1 MTTMTTTT
9 ETTPVIP
16 LPARAA
22 TALTGLGALT
32 TAASAALPWTWT
44 SDFPGDL
51 TYTGSPAGLQWL
63 ALAAGLLTLLLLL
76 ATHATPGLRWAA
88 PTRSHNAVLYTATG
102 TLAVSVFSVAAIA
115 TELGGLAN
123 LEAGGWI
130 LAAGGLL
137 TVLGAL
143 GLPLDRRTRVPLRIL
158 DKRLFLLVPIAPAGW
173 FAAHAIPGD
182 QPVAPVMTALAGA
195 LAIAAGVVLLLQ
207 LGHLAHTWLRL
218 GTVERP
224 LPAPRQLP
232 SWAEVLIIV
241 LAFGLGLFTITF
253 GIDTEYGELFIGYLL
268 LAALVVP
275 ALTRS
280 GLLARLR
287 ALTVKHRPV
296 TTGAAFAAAASFPFT
311 QTSDQYT
318 SVATNILIF
327 ATVAL
332 GLNIVVGLAGLLDL
346 GYVAFL
352 GVGAYAAA
360 LVSGSPASPIHVQ
373 FPFWAAMLTGAAVS
387 MVFGVLIG
395 APTLRLRGDYLA
407 IVTLG
412 FGEIFRI
419 TMLNLNGT
427 TGPKVTNGSN
437 GIPRIP
443 DLEILGF
450 DLGKPHTVAGIELGR
465 FSNYYLLMLLVTALV
480 VLVFARVGNSRIGRA
495 WVAIRE
501 DETAAEAMGING
513 FRLKLL
519 AFALGACL
527 AGLAGTVQA
536 HVSYTVTP
544 DQYTFAEALP
554 PNSAFLLAAVI
565 LGGMGTISGPL
576 AGATLLFLI
585 PKKLEFLSDYQLLA
599 FGAALIILM
608 RVRPEGLIPNRRRQ
622 LEFHE
627 AAIPAQ
633 PAGDGAALTKAGA

>member
-1 MTTMTTTT
+1 MST
-9 ETTPVIP
+9 ELTPVIAV
-16 LPARAA
+16 PARIARPFTAAAAVATTA
-22 TALTGLGALT
+22 TAF
-32 TAASAALPWTWT
+32 TAWTWT
-44 SDFPGDL
+44 SEFPGDL
-51 TYTGSPAGLQWL
+51 TYYGSPAGLQWL
-63 ALAAGLLTLLLLL
+63 TLTGGLITLVLVLSGYRI
-76 ATHATPGLRWAA
+76 PGLRWTNPAG
-88 PTRSHNAVLYTATG
+88 SNNAVLFAAFAAA
-102 TLAVSVFSVAAIA
+102 AVSWFSIGAIA
-115 TELGGLAN
+115 ADLGGLAN
-123 LEAGGWI
+123 LEPGAWLAG
-130 LAAGGLL
+130 LTSLL

-143 GLPLDRRTRVPLRIL
+143 GLPLDRRTEDSLGPVNYWW
-158 DKRLFLLVPIAPAGW
+158 LL
-173 FAAHAIPGD
+173 
-182 QPVAPVMTALAGA
+182 
-195 LAIAAGVVLLLQ
+195 AAGVGFGVYLLI
-207 LGHLAHTWLRL
+207 TRTLRL
-218 GTVERP
+218 AKAERR
-224 LPAPRQLP
+224 LAPARELP
-232 SWAEVLIIV
+232 SWVEVLLIIT
-241 LAFGLGLFTITF
+241 AFAIGLFAVTF
-253 GIDTEYGELFIGYLL
+253 GIDTEYGELFTGYLL
-268 LAALVVP
+268 LAGFTVAAL
-275 ALTRS
+275 AKS
-280 GLLARLR
+280 GLLDRLR

-296 TTGAAFAAAASFPFT
+296 ATGAAFSAAAAFPFT

-318 SVATNILIF
+318 SVAANILIF

-373 FPFWAAMLTGAAVS
+373 FPFWAAALTGAAAA

-427 TGPKVTNGSN
+427 TGPDITNGSN

-443 DLEILGF
+443 DLQILGF
-450 DLGKPHTVAGIELGR
+450 NLGKTHLVGGIELGR
-465 FSNYYLLMLLVTALV
+465 FSNYYLLMLIITAVV

-576 AGATLLFLI
+576 VGATLLFLI
-585 PKKLEFLSDYQLLA
+585 PKKLEFLSNYQLLA
-599 FGAALIILM
+599 FGIALIVLM
-608 RVRPEGLIPNRRRQ
+608 RIRPEGLIANRRNK
-622 LEFHE
+622 LEFHQ

-633 PAGDGAALTKAGA
+633 PSPENSALTKAGA

>member
-1 MTTMTTTT
+1 MTTTT

-16 LPARAA
+16 LPAGVA
-22 TALTGLGALT
+22 TALTGIGALAV
-32 TAASAALPWTWT
+32 AASAALSWTWT
-44 SDFPGDL
+44 PDFPGDL

-63 ALAAGLLTLLLLL
+63 ALTAGLLTLVLL
-76 ATHATPGLRWAA
+76 AAVQGVPGLRWAA
-88 PTRSHNAVLYTATG
+88 PSRSNNAVLLAATG
-102 TLAVSVFSVAAIA
+102 ALAISLFSVTAIA
-115 TELGGLAN
+115 VELGGLAN
-123 LEAGGWI
+123 LEPGGWV
-130 LAAGGLL
+130 LGAGGLI

-143 GLPLDRRTRVPLRIL
+143 GLPLDRRTGVPLRIL
-158 DKRLFLLVPIAPAGW
+158 DRRLFLLVPIAPVVW
-173 FAAHAIPGD
+173 FATHAIPED
-182 QPVAPVMTALAGA
+182 KPVAPVLTALAGA
-195 LAIAAGVVLLLQ
+195 VAIATGAVLLLQ
-207 LGHLAHTWLRL
+207 LGHLANTWLRL

-224 LPAPRQLP
+224 ADAPRELP
-232 SWAEVLIIV
+232 SWVEVLLIV
-241 LAFGLGLFTITF
+241 VAFGLGLFAITF
-253 GIDTEYGELFIGYLL
+253 GIDTEYGELFTGYLL
-268 LAALVVP
+268 LAGFVVSALGK
-275 ALTRS
+275 A
-280 GLLARLR
+280 GLLLRLR
-287 ALTVKHRPV
+287 ALTVKYRPV

-373 FPFWAAMLTGAAVS
+373 FPFWAAMLTGAVVS

-427 TGPKVTNGSN
+427 TGPKITNGSN

-450 DLGKPHTVAGIELGR
+450 NLGKTHTILGVDLGR
-465 FSNYYLLMLLVTALV
+465 FSNYYLLMLFVTALV

-599 FGAALIILM
+599 FGAALIVLM
-608 RVRPEGLIPNRRRQ
+608 RVRPEGLIPNRRQQ

-633 PAGDGAALTKAGA
+633 PTGDAAALTKAGA

>member
-1 MTTMTTTT
+1 MTTTT

-63 ALAAGLLTLLLLL
+63 ALAAGLLVLLLLL
-76 ATHATPGLRWAA
+76 ATHGTPGLRWAA
-88 PTRSHNAVLYTATG
+88 PTRSHNAVLYAATG
-102 TLAVSVFSVAAIA
+102 ALAVSVFSVAAIA

-158 DKRLFLLVPIAPAGW
+158 DRRLFLLVPVAPAGW

-182 QPVAPVMTALAGA
+182 QAVAPVMTALAGA

-207 LGHLAHTWLRL
+207 LGHLANAWLRL
-218 GTVERP
+218 GTVDRP

-241 LAFGLGLFTITF
+241 LAFGLGLFAITF

-627 AAIPAQ
+627 AAILAQ

>member
-1 MTTMTTTT
+1 MTTTTT

-22 TALTGLGALT
+22 AALTGLGALA
-32 TAASAALPWTWT
+32 TAASAAMAWTWT

-51 TYTGSPAGLQWL
+51 TYYGSPAGLQWL
-63 ALAAGLLTLLLLL
+63 ALAAGLLTLAVLLGSQGVR
-76 ATHATPGLRWAA
+76 GLRWVTPAG
-88 PTRSHNAVLYTATG
+88 SNNAVLYAATG
-102 TLAVSVFSVAAIA
+102 TLAVSAYSVASIA
-115 TELGGLAN
+115 VELDGLVN
-123 LEAGGWI
+123 LEPGGWV

-143 GLPLDRRTRVPLRIL
+143 GLPLDRRTAVPLRIV
-158 DKRLFLLVPIAPAGW
+158 DKRLFLLVPAAPLVW
-173 FAAHAIPGD
+173 FGAHAVPGD
-182 QPVAPVMTALAGA
+182 KPVAPVLTALAGGVV
-195 LAIAAGVVLLLQ
+195 IATGAVLLLQ
-207 LGHLAHTWLRL
+207 LGHLANTWLRL
-218 GTVERP
+218 GKVERP
-224 LPAPRQLP
+224 SDAPRALP
-232 SWAEVLIIV
+232 SWVEVLVIIV
-241 LAFGLGLFTITF
+241 AFGLGLFAITF
-253 GIDTEYGELFIGYLL
+253 GIDTEYGELFIGCLL
-268 LAALVVP
+268 FAGPTLAAL
-275 ALTRS
+275 TKS
-280 GLLARLR
+280 GLIARLR

-311 QTSDQYT
+311 QNSDQYT

-427 TGPKVTNGSN
+427 TGPKITNGSN

-585 PKKLEFLSDYQLLA
+585 PKKLEFLADYQLLA

-608 RVRPEGLIPNRRRQ
+608 RVRPEGLIPNRRQQ
-622 LEFHE
+622 LEYHE

-633 PAGDGAALTKAGA
+633 PTGEPTALTKAGA

>member
-1 MTTMTTTT
+1 MTTTGT

-16 LPARAA
+16 LPGRTAA
-22 TALTGLGALT
+22 LLTGLGALAVT
-32 TAASAALPWTWT
+32 GSALMPWTWT
-44 SDFPGDL
+44 SDYPGDL
-51 TYTGSPAGLQWL
+51 TYYGSPAGLQWL
-63 ALAAGLLTLLLLL
+63 ALTAGLLTLLLLL
-76 ATHATPGLRWAA
+76 ATQGIPGLRWAA
-88 PTRSHNAVLYTATG
+88 PRHSHNAVLLAATG
-102 TLAVSVFSVAAIA
+102 ALAVGWFSALSIA
-115 TELGGLAN
+115 NDLGGLAN
-123 LEAGGWI
+123 LEPGGWV
-130 LAAGGLL
+130 LATGSLL
-137 TVLGAL
+137 AVAGAL
-143 GLPLDRRTRVPLRIL
+143 GLPLDRRTAVPLRIL
-158 DKRLFLLVPIAPAGW
+158 DRRLFLLVPIAPAAW
-173 FAAHAIPGD
+173 FATHAIPED
-182 QPVAPVMTALAGA
+182 KPVAPVLTALAGGLA
-195 LAIAAGVVLLLQ
+195 LATGAVLLVQ

-218 GTVERP
+218 GTVQRP
-224 LPAPRQLP
+224 LPAPRELP
-232 SWAEVLIIV
+232 SWAEVGLIV
-241 LAFGLGLFTITF
+241 AAFAVGLFAITF
-253 GIDTEYGELFIGYLL
+253 GIDTEYGELFTGYLL
-268 LAALVVP
+268 LAASVVT
-275 ALTRS
+275 ALGRS
-280 GLLARLR
+280 GLIARLR
-287 ALTVKHRPV
+287 ALTVKYQAV

-352 GVGAYAAA
+352 GVGAYSAA

-373 FPFWAAMLTGAAVS
+373 FPFWAAVLTGAVVS
-387 MVFGVLIG
+387 MVFGVVIG

-427 TGPKVTNGSN
+427 TGPKITNGSN

-443 DLEILGF
+443 DLEILGW
-450 DLGKPHTVAGIELGR
+450 DLGKPSTVLGVELGR

-585 PKKLEFLSDYQLLA
+585 PKKLEFLADYQLLA
-599 FGAALIILM
+599 FGIALIVLM
-608 RVRPEGLIPNRRRQ
+608 RVRPEGLIPNRRQQ

-633 PAGDGAALTKAGA
+633 PTGDGVALTKAGA

>member
-1 MTTMTTTT
+1 MTTTTT

-22 TALTGLGALT
+22 AALTGLGALA
-32 TAASAALPWTWT
+32 TAASAAMAWTWT

-51 TYTGSPAGLQWL
+51 TFYGSPAGLQWL
-63 ALAAGLLTLLLLL
+63 ALAAGLLTLVVLLGSQGV
-76 ATHATPGLRWAA
+76 PGLRWATPA
-88 PTRSHNAVLYTATG
+88 GSNNAVLYAATG
-102 TLAVSVFSVAAIA
+102 TLAVSVYSVASIA
-115 TELGGLAN
+115 VELDGLVN
-123 LEAGGWI
+123 LEPGGWV
-130 LAAGGLL
+130 LAAGGLI

-143 GLPLDRRTRVPLRIL
+143 GLPLDRRTAVPLRIV
-158 DKRLFLLVPIAPAGW
+158 DKRLFLLVPAAPLVW
-173 FAAHAIPGD
+173 FGTHAIPED
-182 QPVAPVMTALAGA
+182 KPVAPVLTALAGGV
-195 LAIAAGVVLLLQ
+195 AIATGAVLLVQ
-207 LGHLAHTWLRL
+207 LGHLANTWLRL
-218 GTVERP
+218 GKIERP
-224 LPAPRQLP
+224 LDAPRALP
-232 SWAEVLIIV
+232 SWVEVLVIIV
-241 LAFGLGLFTITF
+241 AFGLGLFAITF
-253 GIDTEYGELFIGYLL
+253 GIDTEYGELFIGCLL
-268 LAALVVP
+268 FAGPTLAAL
-275 ALTRS
+275 TKS
-280 GLLARLR
+280 GLIARLR

-311 QTSDQYT
+311 QSSDQYT

-352 GVGAYAAA
+352 GVGAYSAA

-387 MVFGVLIG
+387 MIFGVIIG

-443 DLEILGF
+443 DLEIFGF

-465 FSNYYLLMLLVTALV
+465 FSNYYLLMLLVTAVV
-480 VLVFARVGNSRIGRA
+480 VLIFARVGNSRIGRA

-585 PKKLEFLSDYQLLA
+585 PKKLEFLADYQLLA
-599 FGAALIILM
+599 FGAALIVLM
-608 RVRPEGLIPNRRRQ
+608 RVRPEGLIPNRRQQ

-633 PAGDGAALTKAGA
+633 PTGEPTALTKAGA

>member
-1 MTTMTTTT
+1 MTTTST

-16 LPARAA
+16 LPATAA
-22 TALTGLGALT
+22 TALTGLGALL
-32 TAASAALPWTWT
+32 TAASAAMSWTWT

-51 TYTGSPAGLQWL
+51 TYYGSPAGLQWL
-63 ALAAGLLTLLLLL
+63 AVVAGVLTLVLLL
-76 ATHATPGLRWAA
+76 AGQGVPGLRWAA
-88 PTRSHNAVLYTATG
+88 PSRSNNAVLYAATG
-102 TLAVSVFSVAAIA
+102 ALAVAAYSVTAISV
-115 TELGGLAN
+115 ELGGLAN
-123 LEAGGWI
+123 LEPGGWV

-137 TVLGAL
+137 GITGAL
-143 GLPLDRRTRVPLRIL
+143 GLPLDRRTAVPLRIL
-158 DKRLFLLVPIAPAGW
+158 DKRLFLLVPVAPVGW
-173 FAAHAIPGD
+173 FAAHAIPDD

-207 LGHLAHTWLRL
+207 LGHLANSRIRL

-224 LPAPRQLP
+224 LPPARQLP
-232 SWAEVLIIV
+232 SWVEVLLIV
-241 LAFGLGLFTITF
+241 LAFGLGLYAITF
-253 GIDTEYGELFIGYLL
+253 GIDTEYGELFICYLL
-268 LAALVVP
+268 LAAP
-275 ALTRS
+275 SIAALAKS
-280 GLLARLR
+280 GLLGRLR
-287 ALTVKHRPV
+287 ALTVKYRPV

-311 QTSDQYT
+311 QSSDQYT

-427 TGPKVTNGSN
+427 TGPKITNGSN

-443 DLEILGF
+443 DLEIFGF

-465 FSNYYLLMLLVTALV
+465 FSNYYLLMLLVTAVV
-480 VLVFARVGNSRIGRA
+480 VLIFARVGNSRIGRA

-599 FGAALIILM
+599 FGAALIVLM

-633 PAGDGAALTKAGA
+633 PTGEPGALTKAGA

>member
-1 MTTMTTTT
+1 MTTTGT

-16 LPARAA
+16 LPGRTAA
-22 TALTGLGALT
+22 LVTGTGALAVT
-32 TAASAALPWTWT
+32 GSALMPWTWT
-44 SDFPGDL
+44 SDYPGDL
-51 TYTGSPAGLQWL
+51 TYYGSPAGLQWL
-63 ALAAGLLTLLLLL
+63 ALTAGLVTLLLLL
-76 ATHATPGLRWAA
+76 ATQGVPGLRWAA
-88 PTRSHNAVLYTATG
+88 PRHTHNAVLFAATG
-102 TLAVSVFSVAAIA
+102 ALAVGWFSAVSIA
-115 TELGGLAN
+115 NDLGGLAN
-123 LEAGGWI
+123 LEPGGWV
-130 LAAGGLL
+130 LAVGSLL
-137 TVLGAL
+137 AVTGAL
-143 GLPLDRRTRVPLRIL
+143 GLPLDRRTAVPLRIL
-158 DKRLFLLVPIAPAGW
+158 DRRLFLLVPIAPAVW
-173 FAAHAIPGD
+173 FATHAIPD
-182 QPVAPVMTALAGA
+182 DKPVAPVLTALAGG
-195 LAIAAGVVLLLQ
+195 LAIATGAVLLVQ
-207 LGHLAHTWLRL
+207 LGHLANTWLRL
-218 GTVERP
+218 GTVQRP
-224 LPAPRQLP
+224 LPAPRELP
-232 SWAEVLIIV
+232 SWAEVGLIV
-241 LAFGLGLFTITF
+241 VAFAVGLFAITF
-253 GIDTEYGELFIGYLL
+253 GIDTEYGELFTGYLL
-268 LAALVVP
+268 LAAAVVA
-275 ALTRS
+275 ALGRS
-280 GLLARLR
+280 GLIARLR
-287 ALTVKHRPV
+287 ALTVKYQAV

-352 GVGAYAAA
+352 GVGAYSAA

-373 FPFWAAMLTGAAVS
+373 FPFWAAVLTGAVVS
-387 MVFGVLIG
+387 MVFGVVIG

-443 DLEILGF
+443 DLEILGW
-450 DLGKPHTVAGIELGR
+450 DLGKPTTVFGVELGR

-585 PKKLEFLSDYQLLA
+585 PKKLEFLADYQLLA
-599 FGAALIILM
+599 FGIALIVLM
-608 RVRPEGLIPNRRRQ
+608 RVRPEGLIPNRRQQ

-627 AAIPAQ
+627 AAALPAQ
-633 PAGDGAALTKAGA
+633 STGDSVALTKAGA

>member
-1 MTTMTTTT
+1 MTTTST

-16 LPARAA
+16 LPGRTAA
-22 TALTGLGALT
+22 LLTGLGALAVT
-32 TAASAALPWTWT
+32 GSALMSWTWT
-44 SDFPGDL
+44 SDYPGDL
-51 TYTGSPAGLQWL
+51 TYYGSPAGLQWL
-63 ALAAGLLTLLLLL
+63 ALIAGLVTLLLLL
-76 ATHATPGLRWAA
+76 ATQGVPGLRWAA
-88 PTRSHNAVLYTATG
+88 PRHSHNAVLFAATG
-102 TLAVSVFSVAAIA
+102 ALAIGWFSALSIA
-115 TELGGLAN
+115 NELGGLAN
-123 LEAGGWI
+123 LEAGGWV
-130 LAAGGLL
+130 LAAGSLL
-137 TVLGAL
+137 AVAGAL
-143 GLPLDRRTRVPLRIL
+143 GLPLDRRTAVPLRIL
-158 DKRLFLLVPIAPAGW
+158 DRRLFLLVPIAPAVW
-173 FAAHAIPGD
+173 FATHAIPD
-182 QPVAPVMTALAGA
+182 DKPVAPVLTALAGG
-195 LAIAAGVVLLLQ
+195 LAIATGGVLLVQ
-207 LGHLAHTWLRL
+207 LGHLANTWLRL
-218 GTVERP
+218 GTVQRP
-224 LPAPRQLP
+224 LPAPRELP
-232 SWAEVLIIV
+232 SWAEVGLIV
-241 LAFGLGLFTITF
+241 VAFAAGLFAITF
-253 GIDTEYGELFIGYLL
+253 GIDTEYGELFTGYLL
-268 LAALVVP
+268 LAAAVVT
-275 ALTRS
+275 ALGRS
-280 GLLARLR
+280 GLIARLR
-287 ALTVKHRPV
+287 ALTVKYQAV

-352 GVGAYAAA
+352 GVGAYSAA

-373 FPFWAAMLTGAAVS
+373 FPFWAAVLTGAVVS
-387 MVFGVLIG
+387 MVFGVVIG

-427 TGPKVTNGSN
+427 TGPKITNGSN

-443 DLEILGF
+443 DLQILGW
-450 DLGKPHTVAGIELGR
+450 DLGKPTTVFGVELGR

-585 PKKLEFLSDYQLLA
+585 PKKLEFLADYQLLA
-599 FGAALIILM
+599 FGIALIVLM

-633 PAGDGAALTKAGA
+633 PTGDTVALTKAGA

>member
-1 MTTMTTTT
+1 MTTRT

-16 LPARAA
+16 LPATAA
-22 TALTGLGALT
+22 TTLTGLGALAV
-32 TAASAALPWTWT
+32 AASAAMSWTWT

-51 TYTGSPAGLQWL
+51 TYYGSPAGLQWL
-63 ALAAGLLTLLLLL
+63 AVAAGVLTLALLL
-76 ATHATPGLRWAA
+76 ATLGTPGLRWAA
-88 PTRSHNAVLYTATG
+88 PTRSNNAVLYAATG
-102 TLAVSVFSVAAIA
+102 ALAVAAYSVTAIS

-123 LEAGGWI
+123 LEPGGWV

-137 TVLGAL
+137 GILGAL
-143 GLPLDRRTRVPLRIL
+143 GLPLDRRTHVPLRIL
-158 DKRLFLLVPIAPAGW
+158 DKRLFLLLPAAPVGW
-173 FAAHAIPGD
+173 IAAHAIPGD
-182 QPVAPVMTALAGA
+182 KPVAPVMTALSGA
-195 LAIAAGVVLLLQ
+195 LAIAAGAVLLLQ
-207 LGHLAHTWLRL
+207 LGHLANSRLRL
-218 GTVERP
+218 GKVDRP
-224 LPAPRQLP
+224 LPAPRELP
-232 SWAEVLIIV
+232 SWVEVLLIV
-241 LAFGLGLFTITF
+241 LAFGLGLYAITF

-268 LAALVVP
+268 LAGPTLAAV
-275 ALTRS
+275 AKS

-287 ALTVKHRPV
+287 ALTVKYRPV

-311 QTSDQYT
+311 QSSDQYT

-387 MVFGVLIG
+387 MIFGVVIG

-419 TMLNLNGT
+419 TMQNLNGT
-427 TGPKVTNGSN
+427 TGPNVTNGSN

-443 DLEILGF
+443 DLEIFGF
-450 DLGKPHTVAGIELGR
+450 DLGKPHTIGGIELGR

-495 WVAIRE
+495 WIAIRE

-544 DQYTFAEALP
+544 DQYTFADALP

-599 FGAALIILM
+599 FGAALIVLM

-633 PAGDGAALTKAGA
+633 PAGDDDTTALTKAGA

>member
-1 MTTMTTTT
+1 MTTTST

-16 LPARAA
+16 LPTRAA
-22 TALTGLGALT
+22 VALTGLGALA
-32 TAASAALPWTWT
+32 TAVSAAMSWTWT

-51 TYTGSPAGLQWL
+51 TYFGSPAGLQWL
-63 ALAAGLLTLLLLL
+63 AIVAGVLTLLLLL
-76 ATHATPGLRWAA
+76 AVQGTPGLRWAA
-88 PTRSHNAVLYTATG
+88 PARSNNAVLYAATG
-102 TLAVSVFSVAAIA
+102 ALAVAAYSVAAISV
-115 TELGGLAN
+115 ELGGLAN
-123 LEAGGWI
+123 LEPGGWV
-130 LAAGGLL
+130 LAAGGLT

-143 GLPLDRRTRVPLRIL
+143 GLPLDRRTHVPLRIL
-158 DKRLFLLVPIAPAGW
+158 DKRLFLLVPAAPIGW
-173 FAAHAIPGD
+173 FAAHAIPDD
-182 QPVAPVMTALAGA
+182 QPVAPVMTALSGA
-195 LAIAAGVVLLLQ
+195 LAIATGAVLLLQ
-207 LGHLAHTWLRL
+207 LGHLANSRLRL
-218 GTVERP
+218 GKIDRP
-224 LPAPRQLP
+224 LDTPRQLP
-232 SWAEVLIIV
+232 SWVEVLIIV
-241 LAFGLGLFTITF
+241 LAFGLGLYAITF
-253 GIDTEYGELFIGYLL
+253 GIDTEYGELFTGYLL
-268 LAALVVP
+268 LAGFVVAALG
-275 ALTRS
+275 RS

-311 QTSDQYT
+311 QSSDQYT

-373 FPFWAAMLTGAAVS
+373 FPFWAAMLTGAVVS
-387 MVFGVLIG
+387 MIFGVLIG

-427 TGPKVTNGSN
+427 TGPKITNGSN

-450 DLGKPHTVAGIELGR
+450 DLGKTHTVAGIELGR

-519 AFALGACL
+519 AFAMGACL

-599 FGAALIILM
+599 FGAALIVLM
-608 RVRPEGLIPNRRRQ
+608 RVRPEGLIPNRRQQ

-633 PAGDGAALTKAGA
+633 PTGEPTALTKAGA